1 MNMDNRGPKKA
12 PESIDEYI
20 GTFPKDIRSELES
33 IRKAVKEEAPD
44 AKEVISYGMPAFK
57 LNRVLVYFAA
67 QRKHIGFYPTASG
80 ISAFEEELSQFKH
93 SKGAV
98 QFPIDEPVPLELV
111 RKVVRFRVK
120 EDMAKTKK
128 EGR

>member
-1 MNMDNRGPKKA
+1 M
-12 PESIDEYI
+12 
-20 GTFPKDIRSELES
+20 LES
-33 IRKAVKEEAPD
+33 IRRAVKEEAPD

-120 EDMAKTKK
+120 EDMAKAKK

>member
-1 MNMDNRGPKKA
+1 MNMDSRGPKKA

-20 GTFPKDIRSELES
+20 GTFPKDIRSKLES

-67 QRKHIGFYPTASG
+67 QQKHIGFYPTASG

>member
-1 MNMDNRGPKKA
+1 MNMDSRGPKKA

-20 GTFPKDIRSELES
+20 GTFPKEIRSKLES

-67 QRKHIGFYPTASG
+67 QQKHIGFYPTASG

>member
-20 GTFPKDIRSELES
+20 GTFPKEIRSKLES

>member
-20 GTFPKDIRSELES
+20 GTFPKDIRSKLES
-33 IRKAVKEEAPD
+33 IRRAVKEEAPD

>member
-20 GTFPKDIRSELES
+20 GTFPKEIRSKLES

-67 QRKHIGFYPTASG
+67 QQKHIGFYPTASG

>member
-20 GTFPKDIRSELES
+20 GTFPKDIRSKLES

>member
-20 GTFPKDIRSELES
+20 GTFPKEIRSKLES

-67 QRKHIGFYPTASG
+67 QQKHIGFYPTASG

-111 RKVVRFRVK
+111 RKMVRFRVK
-120 EDMAKTKK
+120 EDMAKAKK

>member
-1 MNMDNRGPKKA
+1 
-12 PESIDEYI
+12 
-20 GTFPKDIRSELES
+20 
-33 IRKAVKEEAPD
+33 
-44 AKEVISYGMPAFK
+44 MPAFK